1 MFFLFEHLSRRFQ
14 QMTSRRKNTHA
25 VLDVTS
31 HLLESIKIIS
41 QINNLFCS
49 VALCRFPRTAVLIAI
64 REVKAVDFFSALN
77 HLTISSRV
85 RAQCVWGHVKQAKA
99 LLTGVPVLNSN
110 KSRLISYDET

>member
-41 QINNLFCS
+41 QTNNLVCS

-64 REVKAVDFFSALN
+64 RVVKAVDESFD
-77 HLTISSRV
+77 HLISGSSSV
-85 RAQCVWGHVKQAKA
+85 CVGTRETSKA
-99 LLTGVPVLNSN
+99 LLTGVPVFNSN